1 MKALSQIQSNLS
13 IGLLIFACVS
23 IMLWDVSPGVEGR
36 IWSGTKYIDQ
46 LINAR
51 LKEEG
56 INPSGQSG
64 DAEFLRRVHL
74 DLTGQIPTVEAVV
87 SFLEDGSKDKREK
100 KIDELIGSELYL
112 DYWTRLWTNW
122 LIGRDDNDREQRLG
136 LEGWIRES
144 LSQNMPYNQ
153 FVTALIAAEGS
164 VEENGAANYLLR
176 YDLSPVDLAAHTSR
190 LFLGLPMQCAQCH
203 DHKTEA
209 WYQEDFYGL
218 AAFFA
223 NIRLEEIYEKDEDER
238 RARRGTYLKK
248 FAEGLGL
255 YTGNS

>member
-87 SFLEDGSKDKREK
+87 SFLKDGSKDKREK
-100 KIDELIGSELYL
+100 KIDELI
-112 DYWTRLWTNW
+112 
-122 LIGRDDNDREQRLG
+122 
-136 LEGWIRES
+136 EG
-144 LSQNMPYNQ
+144 
-153 FVTALIAAEGS
+153 
-164 VEENGAANYLLR
+164 
-176 YDLSPVDLAAHTSR
+176 
-190 LFLGLPMQCAQCH
+190 CA
-203 DHKTEA
+203 
-209 WYQEDFYGL
+209 
-218 AAFFA
+218 
-223 NIRLEEIYEKDEDER
+223 
-238 RARRGTYLKK
+238 
-248 FAEGLGL
+248 
-255 YTGNS
+255 